1 MAGNIVGQIGGL
13 INLDL
18 DKSLR
23 SKWHP
28 NHCEPLQIEVA
39 CQSGACDTQLPVNY
53 SLVLMDFW
61 RVMWCGGAVWVVGFE
76 PLSLRPGRLAAAS
89 GDGLEGARAREGSR
103 KKTGGPWWGLRR
115 GLGSATNGR
124 VMDAIARFPMLANAA
139 GPLSLTYLLG
149 LLVVAVGVL
158 LWLILRLKVQAFLAL
173 LISSLV
179 VAVGSSAELT
189 GGRGRLSLA
198 EIGPMVE
205 SGMASSL
212 GFIATIIGLGAIF
225 GSLLEHSG
233 GAQALARAMLRV
245 FGEKRAPWAMLAT
258 GFVISIPVFLDVA
271 LVILAP
277 IVYAIAR
284 RTGKSVL
291 AYGLPLLAGM
301 AVTHAFVPPTPGPVW
316 VAYELGVGLGWV
328 ILFGCVVGIPT
339 AVVAGIVAP
348 SWMAGR
354 IYIAPPEEEAG
365 AVEEEGRL
373 PSVGLIAGLIGLPV
387 ALIVAGTLA
396 RQHLA
401 EGIGEG
407 LAKADYE
414 AALAVARDGAGLW
427 LKALMFFGHP
437 IMALLVATVGA
448 LVFLGYFRRV
458 DRAVLMEVT
467 TRALGPAGII
477 ILITGAG
484 GVFKKFLGE
493 SGVGDALKQ
502 VFEGMGIP
510 VLLLA
515 YAFAFLVR
523 VAQGSATVAMVTA
536 AGLIASLTEGLNQPQ
551 LALVVVAIAAGG
563 TAVSHF
569 NDSGFWM
576 VSRYLRMTEKQTLQ
590 TWTVVSTLVSLVGY
604 LVAQLVWVFVA

>member
-1 MAGNIVGQIGGL
+1 MDGIAQI
-13 INLDL
+13 
-18 DKSLR
+18 
-23 SKWHP
+23 
-28 NHCEPLQIEVA
+28 
-39 CQSGACDTQLPVNY
+39 
-53 SLVLMDFW
+53 
-61 RVMWCGGAVWVVGFE
+61 
-76 PLSLRPGRLAAAS
+76 
-89 GDGLEGARAREGSR
+89 
-103 KKTGGPWWGLRR
+103 
-115 GLGSATNGR
+115 
-124 VMDAIARFPMLANAA
+124 PMLANAA
-139 GPLSLTYLLG
+139 GSLSLTYLLV

-158 LWLILRLKVQAFLAL
+158 LWLILHLKVQAFLAL

-179 VAVGSSAELT
+179 VAVGSSAEFT

-225 GSLLEHSG
+225 GALLEHSG
-233 GAQALARAMLRV
+233 GAQALARAMLRL

-258 GFVISIPVFLDVA
+258 GFVISIPVFLDVG

-277 IVYAIAR
+277 ILYAIAR

-328 ILFGCVVGIPT
+328 ILFGCLVGIPT
-339 AVVAGIVAP
+339 ALVAGIVAP
-348 SWMAGR
+348 AWMAGR
-354 IYIAPPEEEAG
+354 IYIAPPEVDREMAG
-365 AVEEEGRL
+365 EVEDGKL
-373 PSVGLIAGLIGLPV
+373 PSVWLIAGLIGLPV
-387 ALIVAGTLA
+387 VLIVLGTLA
-396 RQHLA
+396 RQQLA
-401 EGIGEG
+401 AGIGEG
-407 LAKADYE
+407 LSKADYE
-414 AALAVARDGAGLW
+414 AALAVAREGAGMGV
-427 LKALMFFGHP
+427 KALMFFGHP
-437 IMALLVATVGA
+437 ILALLLATLGA

-515 YAFAFLVR
+515 YVFAFLVR

-536 AGLIASLTEGLNQPQ
+536 AGLIASLTEGLSQPQ

-590 TWTVVSTLVSLVGY
+590 TWTVVSTLVSVVGY
-604 LVAQLVWVFVA
+604 LVAQAVWVFV